1 MDINNNV
8 WVTDVALHQ
17 IFKFPQGGGKAL
29 LTLGVSF
36 APGNDDN
43 HFCKPTAVAV
53 MSNGDFFVS
62 DGYCNSRII
71 KFDKNGKFLM
81 QWGRN
86 AFEGRVS
93 NCNFTCCQS
102 VNPSVFYLHYFLLF
116 CTNLV
121 VFYVQFTC
129 NHHRMGIG
137 CLGEYLGLRG
147 TR

>member
-36 APGNDDN
+36 VPGNDDN

-53 MSNGDFFVS
+53 MSDGDFFVS

-71 KFDKNGKFLM
+71 KFDKNGNFLM

-86 AFEGRVS
+86 ALEGRFS

-102 VNPSVFYLHYFLLF
+102 VNPPVFLFTLLFLF
-116 CTNLV
+116 CTNQM
-121 VFYVQFTC
+121 VFYIKFTC
-129 NHHRMGIG
+129 NHHRLGIG
-137 CLGEYLGLRG
+137 CLG
-147 TR
+147 